1 MAVAFSLQV
10 PCPSKKIIVSSSSF
24 EKRQRP
30 REQDAPPG
38 SPAAEILE
46 KVQRELA
53 EAGSSRSARR
63 QALRRLVKR
72 LHPDQ
77 NRGKDTVFWGKKS
90 GGWGRYVFIVVF
102 LRFFSFFCTYS
113 LMYFLLK
120 GCRPCR
126 RPLTEETAKLGADG
140 RNSGLVTAD
149 KFRGYSNPFVL
160 MLTAAR
166 KLPKRCFWNLLKTK
180 KKSRLK
186 QSKPLRNVR
195 LGSLQATRPNS
206 RKRCLGRACEKAEPQ
221 QVLCPS
227 HCETVAGKMPKRRCW
242 NPLKRERNRAQTM
255 RNRSQKTAETL
266 LLDPTKN
273 KNKEK
278 TCKPPG
284 QTQEKGVWDAHAKR
298 QNPSRFCAQAIAK
311 PQPEK
316 CRNVAVGT
324 H

>member
-1 MAVAFSLQV
+1 MRKGRTPAGFV
-10 PCPSKKIIVSSSSF
+10 PKPL
-24 EKRQRP
+24 RN
-30 REQDAPPG
+30 
-38 SPAAEILE
+38 
-46 KVQRELA
+46 
-53 EAGSSRSARR
+53 SSRKNAETSLLEPIRKKDIYMPKPCETAARK
-63 QALRRLVKR
+63 LPKR
-72 LHPDQ
+72 C
-77 NRGKDTVFWGKKS
+77 FWN
-90 GGWGRYVFIVVF
+90 
-102 LRFFSFFCTYS
+102 
-113 LMYFLLK
+113 LLK
-120 GCRPCR
+120 TKKKPASYQ
-126 RPLTEETAKLGADG
+126 AKLKKKVFGTRMRKSRTPVG
-140 RNSGLVTAD
+140 FVPKPLRNRSRKNAETSLLEPIKKKEIVP
-149 KFRGYSNPFVL
+149 KPCE
-160 MLTAAR
+160 TAAR

-186 QSKPLRNVR
+186 QGKPLRNVR

-273 KNKEK
+273 KEK

-311 PQPEK
+311 PQPKK
-316 CRNVAVGT
+316 CRNVAVGA

>member
-1 MAVAFSLQV
+1 
-10 PCPSKKIIVSSSSF
+10 
-24 EKRQRP
+24 
-30 REQDAPPG
+30 
-38 SPAAEILE
+38 
-46 KVQRELA
+46 
-53 EAGSSRSARR
+53 
-63 QALRRLVKR
+63 
-72 LHPDQ
+72 
-77 NRGKDTVFWGKKS
+77 
-90 GGWGRYVFIVVF
+90 
-102 LRFFSFFCTYS
+102 
-113 LMYFLLK
+113 
-120 GCRPCR
+120 
-126 RPLTEETAKLGADG
+126 
-140 RNSGLVTAD
+140 
-149 KFRGYSNPFVL
+149 

-298 QNPSRFCAQAIAK
+298 QNPAGFVPKPLRNRSRKNAETSLLEPIRKKEIYAQTMRTPAGFVPK
-311 PQPEK
+311 PL
-316 CRNVAVGT
+316 RNRSRKNAET
-324 H
+324 SLLEPIKKRKK

>member
-1 MAVAFSLQV
+1 M
-10 PCPSKKIIVSSSSF
+10 
-24 EKRQRP
+24 
-30 REQDAPPG
+30 
-38 SPAAEILE
+38 
-46 KVQRELA
+46 
-53 EAGSSRSARR
+53 
-63 QALRRLVKR
+63 
-72 LHPDQ
+72 
-77 NRGKDTVFWGKKS
+77 
-90 GGWGRYVFIVVF
+90 
-102 LRFFSFFCTYS
+102 
-113 LMYFLLK
+113 
-120 GCRPCR
+120 
-126 RPLTEETAKLGADG
+126 
-140 RNSGLVTAD
+140 TAD

>member
-1 MAVAFSLQV
+1 MPK
-10 PCPSKKIIVSSSSF
+10 PC
-24 EKRQRP
+24 E
-30 REQDAPPG
+30 
-38 SPAAEILE
+38 
-46 KVQRELA
+46 
-53 EAGSSRSARR
+53 
-63 QALRRLVKR
+63 
-72 LHPDQ
+72 
-77 NRGKDTVFWGKKS
+77 
-90 GGWGRYVFIVVF
+90 
-102 LRFFSFFCTYS
+102 
-113 LMYFLLK
+113 
-120 GCRPCR
+120 
-126 RPLTEETAKLGADG
+126 
-140 RNSGLVTAD
+140 
-149 KFRGYSNPFVL
+149 
-160 MLTAAR
+160 TAAR

-186 QSKPLRNVR
+186 QGKPLRNVR

-206 RKRCLGRACEKAEPQ
+206 RKRCLGRACEKAEPH

-273 KNKEK
+273 KEK

-284 QTQEKGVWDAHAKR
+284 QTQEGVWDAHAKR

-311 PQPEK
+311 PQPKK

-324 H
+324 HYMRNRSQKTAETLLLEPTKNAEKRKMPKRCFWNLLKTKKGCLKQGKPLRNVRLGSLQATRPNSRKRCLGRACEKAEPQQVLCPSHCETAAGKMPKRRFWNPFKKFKKKEIVPKPCETAH

>member
-1 MAVAFSLQV
+1 MRKGRTPAGFVPKPLRNRSRKNAETSLKPPGQTQEKGVWDAQQV
-10 PCPSKKIIVSSSSF
+10 LCPSHCETVAGKMPKRRCWNPLDRRKYMPKPCEKPEIVP
-24 EKRQRP
+24 K
-30 REQDAPPG
+30 
-38 SPAAEILE
+38 
-46 KVQRELA
+46 
-53 EAGSSRSARR
+53 
-63 QALRRLVKR
+63 
-72 LHPDQ
+72 
-77 NRGKDTVFWGKKS
+77 
-90 GGWGRYVFIVVF
+90 
-102 LRFFSFFCTYS
+102 
-113 LMYFLLK
+113 
-120 GCRPCR
+120 PC
-126 RPLTEETAKLGADG
+126 E
-140 RNSGLVTAD
+140 
-149 KFRGYSNPFVL
+149 
-160 MLTAAR
+160 TAAR
-166 KLPKRCFWNLLKTK
+166 KLPKRCFWTLLKTK

-186 QSKPLRNVR
+186 QGKPLRNVR

-273 KNKEK
+273 KEK

-311 PQPEK
+311 PQPKK
-316 CRNVAVGT
+316 CRNVAAGA

>member
-1 MAVAFSLQV
+1 MWNFSQ
-10 PCPSKKIIVSSSSF
+10 SF
-24 EKRQRP
+24 CN
-30 REQDAPPG
+30 G
-38 SPAAEILE
+38 SI
-46 KVQRELA
+46 
-53 EAGSSRSARR
+53 
-63 QALRRLVKR
+63 
-72 LHPDQ
+72 
-77 NRGKDTVFWGKKS
+77 
-90 GGWGRYVFIVVF
+90 Y
-102 LRFFSFFCTYS
+102 
-113 LMYFLLK
+113 LLK

-284 QTQEKGVWDAHAKR
+284 QTQEKGVWDAHAQR

-324 H
+324 HKQSSDKVGRCSERTGAG

>member
-1 MAVAFSLQV
+1 MPKRSVV
-10 PCPSKKIIVSSSSF
+10 PK
-24 EKRQRP
+24 
-30 REQDAPPG
+30 
-38 SPAAEILE
+38 
-46 KVQRELA
+46 
-53 EAGSSRSARR
+53 
-63 QALRRLVKR
+63 
-72 LHPDQ
+72 
-77 NRGKDTVFWGKKS
+77 
-90 GGWGRYVFIVVF
+90 
-102 LRFFSFFCTYS
+102 
-113 LMYFLLK
+113 
-120 GCRPCR
+120 PC
-126 RPLTEETAKLGADG
+126 E
-140 RNSGLVTAD
+140 
-149 KFRGYSNPFVL
+149 
-160 MLTAAR
+160 TAAR
-166 KLPKRCFWNLLKTK
+166 KLPKRRVWNLLKTK

-186 QSKPLRNVR
+186 QGKPLRNVR

-273 KNKEK
+273 KEK

-311 PQPEK
+311 PQAEKMPKRRCRNPLERKEYMPKPCETAARKLPKRCFWNLRKMPKREK
-316 CRNVAVGT
+316 CRNVAFGT
-324 H
+324 Y

>member
-1 MAVAFSLQV
+1 MCIV
-10 PCPSKKIIVSSSSF
+10 PVVIYATCTEHLYYDYDII
-24 EKRQRP
+24 E
-30 REQDAPPG
+30 
-38 SPAAEILE
+38 
-46 KVQRELA
+46 
-53 EAGSSRSARR
+53 
-63 QALRRLVKR
+63 
-72 LHPDQ
+72 
-77 NRGKDTVFWGKKS
+77 
-90 GGWGRYVFIVVF
+90 
-102 LRFFSFFCTYS
+102 
-113 LMYFLLK
+113 LLK

-140 RNSGLVTAD
+140 RNGGLVTAD

-284 QTQEKGVWDAHAKR
+284 QTQEKGVSRDR
-298 QNPSRFCAQAIAK
+298 QVPHRSTTIFCNNFLGALPLTATRGCFWNLLKTKKKGCLKQGK
-311 PQPEK
+311 PL
-316 CRNVAVGT
+316 RNVRLGSLQATRPNSRKRCLGRACEKAEPQQV
-324 H
+324 